1 MRKLYVGLLL
11 LWLVAEAQAQSQ
23 SLGAGWNAVGFPV
36 QRIDSLSGTAQIA
49 GAVTW
54 TGNAYATTSFDTAG
68 LNAGAGGRRGFY
80 VFATAA
86 TAFSYTGSSDNR
98 GNYVD
103 LTSGWNLV
111 SFASHDGTTGPLS
124 LTLSA
129 QVLPQL
135 YDVRTGQTV
144 ERPTPG
150 VPYWVFASAAARV
163 TWAGGPT
170 PSPTP
175 PDELTFVPDPGLR
188 VDQASNA
195 AAGVAPDGTVY
206 LYYQD
211 RSRNGRS
218 SLATAADGLTFG
230 APTVPTSFPYDSRNT
245 QLPDGTWRRYTY
257 DPQTRLLG
265 SLRSSD
271 GANYTSEAGVRYAP
285 QAQDNGTFGVYDS
298 FVDPAGVVV
307 LHYLGDLLGANNL
320 RRAVS
325 RDNGVTFTFDR
336 ADILGDAALGGGG
349 RSYVDNKTIL
359 LPDGRRRMF
368 CMRMATIYS
377 FVSDAA
383 QATWTLEEG
392 ARLAPSSFTEFAVT
406 GLFDPVP
413 VRLPDGRYRVYV
425 TAGLGGTREALV
437 SATTP

>member
-1 MRKLYVGLLL
+1 MRKLTLGLLL
-11 LWLVAEAQAQSQ
+11 PLLLMAEAQAQSQ
-23 SLGAGWNAVGFPV
+23 SLGAGWNAVAFPV
-36 QRIDSLSGTAQIA
+36 QRIDSLTGSAQIA
-49 GAVTW
+49 GAVIW
-54 TGNAYATTSFDTAG
+54 TGSAYATTTFEVAG

-80 VFATAA
+80 VFATAP

-98 GNYVD
+98 GNYLD
-103 LTSGWNLV
+103 LVSGWNLV
-111 SFASHDGTTGPLS
+111 SFASHDGATTA
-124 LTLSA
+124 LTLTLPA

-135 YDVRTGQTV
+135 YEVRTGQSVT
-144 ERPTPG
+144 RPTPG
-150 VPYWVFASAAARV
+150 VPYWVFASAAARI
-163 TWAGGPT
+163 TWPGGPT
-170 PSPTP
+170 PPV
-175 PDELTFVPDPGLR
+175 DDLTFLPDSGLR

-230 APTVPTSFPYDSRNT
+230 QPTVPTTFPYDSRNT

-257 DPQTRLLG
+257 DPQTKLLG

-271 GANYTSEAGVRYAP
+271 GATYTSEPGVRYTP
-285 QAQDNGTFGVYDS
+285 QAQDNGTFGVYDT
-298 FVDPAGVVV
+298 FVDPSGAVV
-307 LHYLGDLLGANNL
+307 LHYLGDLMGANNL

-325 RDNGVTFTFDR
+325 RDNGQTFTFDR
-336 ADILGDAALGGGG
+336 ADLLGDAAQGGGG

-368 CMRMATIYS
+368 CMRMGTIYS
-377 FVSDAA
+377 FLSDAA
-383 QATWTLEEG
+383 QSTWTLEG
-392 ARLAPSSFTEFAVT
+392 PRLTPADFNAT

-413 VRLPDGRYRVYV
+413 VRLKDGRYRVYV
-425 TAGLGGTREALV
+425 TAGFGTSHEALV
-437 SATTP
+437 SASTR